1 MSKTIQHSKRA
12 RSKRLV
18 TPIKIL
24 NEYMVL
30 DSESSSKFINSIDSE
45 IEALRAKLL
54 SVQSIENDF
63 EDDLKFELKD
73 VISSDSTSVV
83 N

>member
-54 SVQSIENDF
+54 SV
-63 EDDLKFELKD
+63 
-73 VISSDSTSVV
+73 
-83 N
+83 